1 MAKSDDYI
9 EEELKKNKGEL
20 DNLEKKAQDKLQKN
34 KENKTKLTEK
44 IKEVL
49 LYVGFLFSIIG
60 GFSYIVITVVLVTGF
75 EANLEL
81 ENQIVFSVISALI
94 GLSISFALRNQ
105 GIAFAKKEP
114 KSQVVMKKY
123 YEVINKTK
131 KPKELHDIKHYLIRA
146 TIIDFFIKGIIVGV
160 MIWFM
165 ISIFIGGSKNYGLIG
180 LAFANLLLFTGFG
193 LIALSS
199 AYDKYVD
206 EHIPVIS
213 QRTERLEKQIIEE
226 INTTE
231 QQE

>member
-1 MAKSDDYI
+1 MSKNDDYMDKKL
-9 EEELKKNKGEL
+9 EENSGELKT
-20 DNLEKKAQDKLQKN
+20 LEDTAKEKLQKN
-34 KENKTKLTEK
+34 KKIKVKLTEK
-44 IKEVL
+44 IKDLL
-49 LYVGFLFSIIG
+49 LYVGFFFSLIG
-60 GFSYIVITVVLVTGF
+60 GFAYIVITVVLVTGF

-105 GIAFAKKEP
+105 GIAFAKKE
-114 KSQVVMKKY
+114 KLSQEVMKKY
-123 YEVINKTK
+123 YEVVNKTK
-131 KPKELHDIKHYLIRA
+131 KTKDLHDIKYYLIRA

-165 ISIFIGGSKNYGLIG
+165 ISIFIGGSKNYGLVG

-206 EHIPVIS
+206 EHIPVII
-213 QRTERLEKQIIEE
+213 QRTERLEIEIKKE
-226 INTTE
+226 KTSN
-231 QQE
+231 